1 VKTARILDRVK
12 GEGQSWV
19 ALSEHHGF
27 LTVSIDD
34 RVLMSSA
41 AHGSE
46 ETMALRALGGR
57 GALGSRSG
65 KRRKPLR
72 ALIGGLGLGYTLRA
86 ALDLCGD
93 RDVIE
98 VAELLPA
105 IIRWHEEGP
114 LGELTNRPLTDP
126 RVQLRRSD
134 VLDVLAAEE
143 GVYDAIL
150 LDVDNGPTALVSKAN
165 GRLYDAAGAAICA
178 RALAPGGTL
187 VVWSARPDEG
197 YVQRLRAAG
206 LRANT
211 ETTGAAHASDPGLRH
226 WLFVAERG

>member
-1 VKTARILDRVK
+1 MKTARILDRVK

-19 ALSEHHGF
+19 ILTEHHGF

-57 GALGSRSG
+57 SGSGRS
-65 KRRKPLR
+65 KRKKPLR
-72 ALIGGLGLGYTLRA
+72 VLIGGLGLGYTLRA

-93 RDVIE
+93 HDVIE

-105 IIRWHEEGP
+105 IVRWHEEGP
-114 LGELTNRPLTDP
+114 LGALANQPLADP

-134 VLDVLAAEE
+134 VRDVLAAETAA
-143 GVYDAIL
+143 YDAIL
-150 LDVDNGPTALVSKAN
+150 LDVDNGPTAIVSKAN
-165 GRLYDAAGAAICA
+165 GRLYDDGGAAICA
-178 RALAPGGTL
+178 RALAPGGML

-206 LRANT
+206 LRAHT
-211 ETTGAAHASDPGLRH
+211 EITGAVQASDHRYRH
-226 WLFVAERG
+226 WLFVGQHA